1 MGDLGEQKARKKFG
15 LNKYPRDETR
25 WYGSVLWLL
34 SVWGV
39 WERVVIVFGL
49 ALLFATPKI
58 PFFAL

>member
-1 MGDLGEQKARKKFG
+1 MDDLVEQKAREKFG
-15 LNKYPRDETR
+15 LTKYPRDETR
-25 WYGSVLWLL
+25 WYGSVLCLL

-49 ALLFATPKI
+49 AFLFATPKI